1 LTLLVIA
8 APRKTNRTAINTTM
22 KLSWGV
28 VASSLYCTVLA
39 ARPAVSPETA
49 RLIIAQ
55 RLGLSR
61 FHSIE
66 HADAETI
73 RHINAFGGR
82 QQKLFGEEDAD
93 RSRAH
98 LLVWVEDAEQDEATG
113 GQPPGPREECRLTKD
128 SSHYQRRLRPHARL
142 CHYGRPAGVGE

>member
-1 LTLLVIA
+1 
-8 APRKTNRTAINTTM
+8 M

-28 VASSLYCTVLA
+28 FFSSLYCTASA
-39 ARPAVSPETA
+39 ATPSVSPETA

-61 FHSIE
+61 FHAIE
-66 HADAETI
+66 HADAEAI

-82 QQKLFGEEDAD
+82 KQKLFGTDDAD

-98 LLVWVEDAEQDEATG
+98 LLMWVEDGDEQDAAGALLVAYTSTG
-113 GQPPGPREECRLTKD
+113 
-128 SSHYQRRLRPHARL
+128 
-142 CHYGRPAGVGE
+142 